1 MTKGRVRFIYGLS
14 LCDQPFTPNMSQYE
28 GGWRS
33 LLHVL
38 PCYKV
43 NSTWNKE
50 RTRRHLGLG
59 ATQTYLTLDKAA
71 KR

>member
-43 NSTWNKE
+43 K
-50 RTRRHLGLG
+50 
-59 ATQTYLTLDKAA
+59 
-71 KR
+71 

>member
-1 MTKGRVRFIYGLS
+1 MTKGRVRFISGLY

-38 PCYKV
+38 PWYKQHL
-43 NSTWNKE
+43 E
-50 RTRRHLGLG
+50 QRTRRHLGV
-59 ATQTYLTLDKAA
+59 TQTPDS
-71 KR
+71 